1 MKKYNEET
9 LMVNPFNKENFK
21 KYLLKYFKIENNQDF
36 IIDSEAI
43 IFNETTKINLD
54 TDCCHSFLKKGLN
67 KQNSKNEYYFE
78 FGIRLKTEKEGTT
91 SYQMFPLSVLQI
103 FESEWKKFN
112 LLDKEI
118 SLKEFMGSRYK
129 YNPRIERNTR
139 LLLENSAKIK
149 LNYF

>member
-1 MKKYNEET
+1 MEKYNEET
-9 LMVNPFNKENFK
+9 LMVKPFNKENFK

-43 IFNETTKINLD
+43 IFNETAKINLD

-67 KQNSKNEYYFE
+67 KQNYKNEYYFE

-103 FESEWKKFN
+103 FESEWEKFN

-129 YNPRIERNTR
+129 YNPRIESNTR
-139 LLLENSAKIK
+139 LLLENAAQIK
-149 LNYF
+149 LKMF

>member
-9 LMVNPFNKENFK
+9 LMVKPFNKENLI
-21 KYLLKYFKIENNQDF
+21 KYLSKYFKLENKQEF
-36 IIDSEAI
+36 IIRSEAI
-43 IFNETTKINLD
+43 IFNENAKINLD
-54 TDCCHSFLKKGLN
+54 DDCCHSFLNKGLN
-67 KQNSKNEYYFE
+67 KENSKIEYYFKL
-78 FGIRLKTEKEGTT
+78 GIRLKTEKEGTS
-91 SYQMFPLSVLQI
+91 SYQMFPISVLQI
-103 FESEWKKFN
+103 FESEWEKFN

-118 SLKEFMGSRYK
+118 SLKEFMGNRYK

>member
-43 IFNETTKINLD
+43 IFNETAKINLD

-78 FGIRLKTEKEGTT
+78 FGIGLKTEKEGTT
-91 SYQMFPLSVLQI
+91 SYQMSPIAVLQI
-103 FESEWKKFN
+103 FESEWEKFN

-118 SLKEFMGSRYK
+118 SLKEFMGSRYN
-129 YNPRIERNTR
+129 YNPRIQRNTT
-139 LLLENSAKIK
+139 LLLKSVNEN
-149 LNYF
+149 

>member
-1 MKKYNEET
+1 MENYNEET
-9 LMVNPFNKENFK
+9 LMVKPFNKENFK

-43 IFNETTKINLD
+43 IFNETAKINLD

-67 KQNSKNEYYFE
+67 KQNSKTEYYFE

-91 SYQMFPLSVLQI
+91 SFQMFPLSVLQI
-103 FESEWKKFN
+103 FESEWEKFN

-129 YNPRIERNTR
+129 YNPRIESNTR
-139 LLLENSAKIK
+139 LLLKNAAQIK
-149 LNYF
+149 LKMF